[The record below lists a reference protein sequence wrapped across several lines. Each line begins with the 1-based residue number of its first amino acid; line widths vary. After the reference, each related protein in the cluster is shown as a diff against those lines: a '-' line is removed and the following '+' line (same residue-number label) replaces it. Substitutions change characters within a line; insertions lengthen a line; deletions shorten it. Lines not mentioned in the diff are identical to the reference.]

1 VIRTGNRRIG
11 AVDGKDKSVNLPK
24 AND

>member
-1 VIRTGNRRIG
+1 VIRSGNRRIG